1 MRLTL
6 PKILWFVTALALA
19 WGINT
24 WRQSV
29 AASGLEAAQGG
40 DRTAAERWVDRA
52 LREAQCELHE
62 ARDYLSS
69 EDTRK
74 YVRRAEYVE
83 GFVDKLYADGAPRV
97 EICDSNA
104 LGVRLAHYLVVS
116 LPDGMRGQE
125 RVIADSQSLVR
136 RDAVVYRGVTSTE
149 VEELVRRSTLVG
161 RRRVLVDLPA
171 EAR

>member
-6 PKILWFVTALALA
+6 PKVLWFVTAVALA

-24 WRQSV
+24 WRHSV
-29 AASGLEAAQGG
+29 EASSLEAARAG
-40 DRTAAERWVDRA
+40 DRKAAERWVDRA

-62 ARDYLSS
+62 AREYLSS

-83 GFVDKLYADGAPRV
+83 GFVDRLYGGGAPQV
-97 EICDSNA
+97 EICESSA

-116 LPDGMRGQE
+116 LPDDARQRE
-125 RVIADSQSLVR
+125 RAIADSQSLVR
-136 RDAVVYRGVTSTE
+136 RDAVVYRGVTSNE

-161 RRRVLVDLPA
+161 QRRVLVDLPA